1 MTPAG
6 GGGPFTAV
14 GTTNAGPLA
23 AVDGRGGV
31 QGLDGSWSLDWWVGA
46 DDRWHLPAEETAVRQ
61 RLVEATPVVETAMRI
76 PTGDAVATT
85 FGVRAAGVTDDLVA
99 LDVANDSTLP
109 VALALVMT
117 GRSKVTV
124 EGRQAVIDGTTTVQ
138 FGRAPSRWAAGDD
151 PAAVRA
157 AVVDGAAAAA
167 DLTGPI
173 GHGRV
178 LAVLFPL
185 AHTARL
191 RTTLT
196 VPAGRNRSP
205 GTGAPGPDPAAVAP
219 TPEAERVASGWRA
232 QLDRGMTVRLPDEPL
247 TDAIDLARAAILLAA
262 AGPLDDAPVADL
274 ARLARALDGQ
284 GFGDEAG
291 AVVAHLAGR
300 QRLTGRFGRGSV
312 AAADTAAALRAFGDH
327 WRCTH
332 DQALAEALVGPVAKA
347 AHRIGKSRG
356 SPGDAGADADRFE
369 LAVALHAAVDLLDG
383 AGQPDTAR
391 LVAAL
396 PAASLDTADAG
407 AARAGTGPVPLDQVL
422 GGALTPEHRSV
433 GDRSGAGTNSLAA
446 GGGPGAEV
454 AGAGRVD
461 GDRSGVGSGSVAAG
475 GGPGAEVAGA
485 GRVDGDRSGVGSGSV
500 AAGGG
505 PGAEVAGAGPPDAG
519 RGAGGPAGG
528 RGTSDAGR
536 GTGGPTRGSGRPGP
550 GTRYAVAAARLLECV
565 GVALVDDGR
574 GSPRATAAGAPPIIT
589 LFAGFPLAW
598 RGQPVEVHDAPTRF
612 GLLSC
617 AVRWHGERPALLWDL
632 RRWPNPPP
640 GPAVTLAAPSL
651 DPGWST
657 IEAQGEALLAAPAP
671 PDLEASFS

>member
-6 GGGPFTAV
+6 GAGPFTSV

-46 DDRWHLPAEETAVRQ
+46 DDRWHLPADEAAVRQ
-61 RLVEATPVVETAMRI
+61 RRVEATPVVETAMRI
-76 PTGDAVATT
+76 PAGDAVATA
-85 FGVRAAGVTDDLVA
+85 FGVRAGGVTDDLVA

-109 VALALVMT
+109 VALALVLT

-151 PAAVRA
+151 PAVVRA
-157 AVVDGAAAAA
+157 AVVDGTAAAAEPS
-167 DLTGPI
+167 GHI

-191 RTTLT
+191 RTTIT
-196 VPAGRNRSP
+196 VPAGRSRASDTGGP
-205 GTGAPGPDPAAVAP
+205 GADPAAVAP

-232 QLDRGMTVRLPDEPL
+232 QLDRGMAVRLPDEPL
-247 TDAIDLARAAILLAA
+247 TEAIDLARAAILLAA

-274 ARLARALDGQ
+274 ARMARALDGQ

-291 AVVAHLAGR
+291 AVVAHLGGR

-312 AAADTAAALRAFGDH
+312 ATADTVAALRAFGDH

-332 DQALAEALVGPVAKA
+332 DQALAEAMVGPVAKA
-347 AHRIGKSRG
+347 AHRIGKGRA
-356 SPGDAGADADRFE
+356 GDAGAGVARVE

-396 PAASLDTADAG
+396 PAASLETADAV

-422 GGALTPEHRSV
+422 GGTLTPEHRSV
-433 GDRSGAGTNSLAA
+433 APRSGVGTGSLAA

-454 AGAGRVD
+454 TGTGA
-461 GDRSGVGSGSVAAG
+461 
-475 GGPGAEVAGA
+475 
-485 GRVDGDRSGVGSGSV
+485 
-500 AAGGG
+500 
-505 PGAEVAGAGPPDAG
+505 PDAG
-519 RGAGGPAGG
+519 RGAGGPVGG
-528 RGTSDAGR
+528 TGTSDAGR
-536 GTGGPTRGSGRPGP
+536 GAGGPTGGSGRPGP

-574 GSPRATAAGAPPIIT
+574 GSPRAAMSAASPIIT
-589 LFAGFPLAW
+589 LFAGFPAAW

-632 RRWPNPPP
+632 HPWPDAGA

-651 DPGWST
+651 DPGWSAV
-657 IEAQGEALLAAPAP
+657 EPQGEALLAAPAP

>member
-6 GGGPFTAV
+6 GAGPFTAV

-31 QGLDGSWSLDWWVGA
+31 RGLDGSWSLDWWVGA
-46 DDRWHLPAEETAVRQ
+46 DDRWHLPADEAAVRQ

-85 FGVRAAGVTDDLVA
+85 FGVRAAGVADDLVA

-109 VALALVMT
+109 VALALVLT

-124 EGRQAVIDGTTTVQ
+124 EGRQAVIDGATTVQ

-151 PAAVRA
+151 PAVVRA
-157 AVVDGAAAAA
+157 AVVDGTAAAA
-167 DLTGPI
+167 DPIGPI
-173 GHGRV
+173 GDGRV

-247 TDAIDLARAAILLAA
+247 TDAVDLARAAILLAA

-274 ARLARALDGQ
+274 ARMARALDGQ

-291 AVVAHLAGR
+291 AVVAHLGGR

-312 AAADTAAALRAFGDH
+312 ATADTVAALRAFGDH

-332 DQALAEALVGPVAKA
+332 DQALAEAMVGPVAKA
-347 AHRIGKSRG
+347 AHRIGKGRG
-356 SPGDAGADADRFE
+356 GDAGAGVARVE

-396 PAASLDTADAG
+396 PAASLETADAV

-422 GGALTPEHRSV
+422 GGTLTPEHRSV
-433 GDRSGAGTNSLAA
+433 AHRSGVGTGSLAA

-454 AGAGRVD
+454 TGTGRVD
-461 GDRSGVGSGSVAAG
+461 VDGSGAVTGSSAAG
-475 GGPGAEVAGA
+475 RGLGVEEAGT
-485 GRVDGDRSGVGSGSV
+485 
-500 AAGGG
+500 
-505 PGAEVAGAGPPDAG
+505 GPPDAG

-528 RGTSDAGR
+528 TGTSEASR
-536 GTGGPTRGSGRPGP
+536 GTGGPTGGSGRPGPGP

-574 GSPRATAAGAPPIIT
+574 GSPRAAMSAASPIIT
-589 LFAGFPLAW
+589 LFAGFPAAW

-632 RRWPNPPP
+632 HPWPDAGP

-651 DPGWST
+651 DPGWSAV
-657 IEAQGEALLAAPAP
+657 EPQGEALLAAPAP

>member
-6 GGGPFTAV
+6 GAGPFTAV

-46 DDRWHLPAEETAVRQ
+46 DDRWHLPADEAAVRQ
-61 RLVEATPVVETAMRI
+61 RLVDATPVVETAMRV

-85 FGVRAAGVTDDLVA
+85 FGVRAGGVTDDLVA

-109 VALALVMT
+109 VALALVLT
-117 GRSKVTV
+117 GRSTVTV
-124 EGRQAVIDGTTTVQ
+124 EGRQAVIDGATTVQ
-138 FGRAPSRWAAGDD
+138 FGRAPSRWAAGDE
-151 PAAVRA
+151 PAVVRA
-157 AVVDGAAAAA
+157 AVVDGTAAAA
-167 DLTGPI
+167 DPTGPI
-173 GHGRV
+173 GQGRV

-312 AAADTAAALRAFGDH
+312 ATSDTVAALRAFGDH

-332 DQALAEALVGPVAKA
+332 DQALAEAQVGPVAKA
-347 AHRIGKSRG
+347 AHRIGKGRG
-356 SPGDAGADADRFE
+356 AGAGAGVDRVE

-396 PAASLDTADAG
+396 PAASLETADAR

-422 GGALTPEHRSV
+422 GGALTPVHRSV
-433 GDRSGAGTNSLAA
+433 ADRSGVGTGSLAA
-446 GGGPGAEV
+446 GGGRGAEV

-461 GDRSGVGSGSVAAG
+461 GDRLGVGDGSLAVG
-475 GGPGAEVAGA
+475 GGPGVEVAEA
-485 GRVDGDRSGVGSGSV
+485 GRVDGDRSVVGEGSPE
-500 AAGGG
+500 AGHGARGSAGGT
-505 PGAEVAGAGPPDAG
+505 G
-519 RGAGGPAGG
+519 R
-528 RGTSDAGR
+528 SDAGR
-536 GTGGPTRGSGRPGP
+536 GTGGPTGGSGRADT

-574 GSPRATAAGAPPIIT
+574 GSPHAAAGAPRTIT
-589 LFAGFPLAW
+589 LFAGFPAAW

-632 RRWPNPPP
+632 RLWPDAPP

-657 IEAQGEALLAAPAP
+657 IEPQGEALLAAPAP

>member
-6 GGGPFTAV
+6 GAGPFTLV

-23 AVDGRGGV
+23 TVDGRGGV
-31 QGLDGSWSLDWWVGA
+31 QGLDGSWSLHWWVGA
-46 DDRWHLPAEETAVRQ
+46 DDRWHLPADEAAVRQ
-61 RLVEATPVVETAMRI
+61 RRVEATPVVETAMRI

-85 FGVRAAGVTDDLVA
+85 FGARAGGVTDDLVA

-109 VALALVMT
+109 VALALVLT
-117 GRSKVTV
+117 GRSTVAV

-151 PAAVRA
+151 PVVVRA
-157 AVVDGAAAAA
+157 AVVDGTATAA
-167 DLTGPI
+167 DPAGPI

-191 RTTLT
+191 RTTVT
-196 VPAGRNRSP
+196 VPAGRNRAP
-205 GTGAPGPDPAAVAP
+205 GTGGPGPDPAAVAP

-232 QLDRGMTVRLPDEPL
+232 QLDRGLTVRLPDEPL

-262 AGPLDDAPVADL
+262 AGPLGDAPVGDL

-284 GFGDEAG
+284 GFGDEAR

-300 QRLTGRFGRGSV
+300 QRLTGRFGRGS
-312 AAADTAAALRAFGDH
+312 AATADTAAALRAFGDH

-347 AHRIGKSRG
+347 AHRIGKGRG
-356 SPGDAGADADRFE
+356 GDAGPGADGIE
-369 LAVALHAAVDLLDG
+369 VAVALHAAVDLLDG

-396 PAASLDTADAG
+396 PAASLDTAARATSAG
-407 AARAGTGPVPLDQVL
+407 AGPVPLDHVL
-422 GGALTPEHRSV
+422 GEALAPEQPSAA
-433 GDRSGAGTNSLAA
+433 DRSRAGTGSSGADRE
-446 GGGPGAEV
+446 PGAEV
-454 AGAGRVD
+454 AGTGRVGADGSGGGTGPSAAGR
-461 GDRSGVGSGSVAAG
+461 
-475 GGPGAEVAGA
+475 GPGVEEAGT
-485 GRVDGDRSGVGSGSV
+485 
-500 AAGGG
+500 
-505 PGAEVAGAGPPDAG
+505 GPPDAG
-519 RGAGGPAGG
+519 RGAGRPAGG
-528 RGTSDAGR
+528 TGTSEASR
-536 GTGGPTRGSGRPGP
+536 GTGGPTVGSKPP
-550 GTRYAVAAARLLECV
+550 DAHTRYAVASARLLERV
-565 GVALVDDGR
+565 SVALVDDGR
-574 GSPRATAAGAPPIIT
+574 GAATAGASPAIT
-589 LFAGFPLAW
+589 LFAGFPDAW
-598 RGQPVEVHDAPTRF
+598 RGRPVEVHDAPTRF

-632 RRWPNPPP
+632 RPWPDAPP
-640 GPAVTLAAPSL
+640 GPPVTLAAPSL
-651 DPGWST
+651 DPGWSAV
-657 IEAQGEALLAAPAP
+657 EPQGEALLAAPAP